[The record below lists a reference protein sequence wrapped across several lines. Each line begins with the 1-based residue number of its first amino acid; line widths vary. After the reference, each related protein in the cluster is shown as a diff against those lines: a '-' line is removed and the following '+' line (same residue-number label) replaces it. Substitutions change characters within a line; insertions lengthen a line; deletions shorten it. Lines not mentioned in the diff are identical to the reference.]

1 MISQRSCRLVHC
13 TGHWS
18 TAGSRTKM
26 LIVELHFIFQV
37 LSSGVMQAPTSNTHR
52 SNWQGCGILTRW
64 PLGLLTARWRGNLT
78 KPTIFVWYNI
88 TLFLQFGQILVGQF
102 HDYFLLPLVHWVP
115 HNIWHSTNT
124 TTFELLSDTFCC
136 RFVAIELQKILFF
149 PSTNHKPT
157 PAKFTIAQ
165 ALGSVQDCLSIFF
178 LHISLGSK
186 KWVDLDLI
194 DAM

>member
-18 TAGSRTKM
+18 TAGSRTKV

-37 LSSGVMQAPTSNTHR
+37 LSSGVMQSPTSNTHR
-52 SNWQGCGILTRW
+52 SNWQACGILTRW

-78 KPTIFVWYNI
+78 KPAIFVWYNI

-115 HNIWHSTNT
+115 HNIWHSTNAT
-124 TTFELLSDTFCC
+124 IFELLSDTFCC

-149 PSTNHKPT
+149 SLHKP
-157 PAKFTIAQ
+157 Q
-165 ALGSVQDCLSIFF
+165 AHSCQVYYRSGPWICRGLSVYIF
-178 LHISLGSK
+178 LNISLGSK